1 MVLKRTDNK
10 KPHFLSQRES
20 NYKAFQV
27 HVLALVKGI
36 DKRNMN
42 LEWVEFDMGPLHRE
56 SRFNTK
62 RGYQEIV

>member
-1 MVLKRTDNK
+1 MVLKRTDKK
-10 KPHFLSQRES
+10 KPHFSSQRES

-27 HVLALVKGI
+27 HVLVLVKGI

-42 LEWVEFDMGPLHRE
+42 LEWVDMGPLHRDY
-56 SRFNTK
+56 RFNSK